1 MQESGN
7 DFSYVVPPVL
17 LRDMLLDEFSAIFA
31 KNSASILDHRFPLK
45 SACHDAPLQTDLLS
59 DVLDVDAISLL
70 KKAEMSN
77 TKISLLSEIHDKEMT
92 WNAKVVA
99 SRMWH
104 YRGGSDNGP
113 IVHTDVVGTHMY
125 GQIPPGPTQNLK
137 DILEEGKPGIEEDY
151 PYCTY
156 NLISFSDI
164 PVPGPNTHRFL
175 DVIGRITMVT
185 NILVVHS
192 QYKAEPSDTRTIV
205 LEDQAGNEISLVLWD
220 ARAREFDA
228 EEVRTAS
235 NAGAVIAI
243 FVGTLPK
250 MYRGVK
256 GLSGSSACRWYID
269 EELPE
274 MNAFRASLSEGLG
287 PVTAHI
293 PGEQPMVATPVR
305 EPPVEMNVKELLAL
319 DPFDNLKKQFMV
331 KVVIQRLG
339 SDHRWWFLSCREC
352 HKTTYC
358 LCSFGSDG
366 SAEAE
371 FMFFD
376 KAARSVTG
384 KPLMTLI
391 HHKYPDFTNVHDLA
405 QIGGSGVG
413 MPVEISRMVNQKY
426 VLVVS
431 ISSKSFQPTSTQLSF
446 QVNRIDQTFTPE
458 LATLGFGGT
467 SHASAA
473 SSSTQNSGA
482 TVPILKPFAMGS
494 SMLTIVPLDEMN
506 TPISAFKGKGQAVM
520 PKTPSKSP
528 CPKNSRRKKLFASPS
543 KDKRPE
549 LAGCAADVVAQ
560 TKKTAATDDVAEAI
574 TVTDET
580 KQVGQE
586 TETASAE
593 DDKNGLYDQS
603 KTKRV
608 SPGFCLLNKLSL
620 PLDGYA
626 GQESFSA
633 LLHNNNGLAIRFLL
647 RFFESQQVF
656 SRNSKTTV
664 FDPFSSFA
672 KLASS
677 FYEHNLYPQARRIKL
692 SSPVCE
698 DGETSKNRVADLAIE
713 YMETSEQ
720 KVLVD
725 YNYYQLEQHKKACAT
740 ASDRLLEKIEEIKQR
755 NKTIKQITRD
765 ASDYVEE
772 VRDAS
777 KKIHS
782 LAAVALDPATSISV
796 CALKKAILE
805 IHGAV
810 AALQSTTA
818 IACPTLQ
825 EQGIYSDDNGSD
837 PVYNSPSD
845 EDSNEGYHQDMDD
858 DYAHYM

>member
-1 MQESGN
+1 
-7 DFSYVVPPVL
+7 
-17 LRDMLLDEFSAIFA
+17 MLIDELSAILA
-31 KNSASILDHRFPLK
+31 KNSASILDHRLPLK
-45 SACHDAPLQTDLLS
+45 SACHDAPLQTDMLS
-59 DVLDVDAISLL
+59 DVPDVNAISLL
-70 KKAEMSN
+70 KKAEVLWVENPSAIACHLVLPVSPVLSTCFLFTAYRMSN

-92 WNAKVVA
+92 WNAKVVV

-113 IVHTDVVGTHMY
+113 IVHTDVVVLD
-125 GQIPPGPTQNLK
+125 Q
-137 DILEEGKPGIEEDY
+137 EPGIEEDY

-164 PVPGPNTHRFL
+164 PVPGPNTHHFL
-175 DVIGRITMVT
+175 DVIGRITAVT
-185 NILVVHS
+185 DILVVHS

-205 LEDQAGNEISLVLWD
+205 LEDQAGNEISLVLW
-220 ARAREFDA
+220 
-228 EEVRTAS
+228 
-235 NAGAVIAI
+235 
-243 FVGTLPK
+243 GTLPK

-269 EELPE
+269 EDLPE

-293 PGEQPMVATPVR
+293 PGEQPMVATPVP

-352 HKTTYC
+352 HKTGYVSGRQYRCSDYTCPSIKADPSYC

-391 HHKYPDFTNVHDLA
+391 HHKYPGFTNVHDLA
-405 QIGGSGVG
+405 QIGGSDVG
-413 MPVEISRMVNQKY
+413 MPVDISRMVNQKY

-446 QVNRIDQTFTPE
+446 QVNRIDQTFKPE
-458 LATLGFGGT
+458 LAPLGFGGA

-482 TVPILKPFAMGS
+482 TVPILKPFATGS
-494 SMLTIVPLDEMN
+494 STLTIVPLDEMN

-543 KDKRPE
+543 KDKGPE

-574 TVTDET
+574 TET

-586 TETASAE
+586 TETASAQ

-633 LLHNNNGLAIRFLL
+633 LLHHNNGLAIGSKDRRPSTLL
-647 RFFESQQVF
+647 CM
-656 SRNSKTTV
+656 
-664 FDPFSSFA
+664 
-672 KLASS
+672 
-677 FYEHNLYPQARRIKL
+677 H
-692 SSPVCE
+692 
-698 DGETSKNRVADLAIE
+698 
-713 YMETSEQ
+713 
-720 KVLVD
+720 
-725 YNYYQLEQHKKACAT
+725 
-740 ASDRLLEKIEEIKQR
+740 
-755 NKTIKQITRD
+755 
-765 ASDYVEE
+765 
-772 VRDAS
+772 
-777 KKIHS
+777 
-782 LAAVALDPATSISV
+782 
-796 CALKKAILE
+796 
-805 IHGAV
+805 
-810 AALQSTTA
+810 
-818 IACPTLQ
+818 
-825 EQGIYSDDNGSD
+825 
-837 PVYNSPSD
+837 
-845 EDSNEGYHQDMDD
+845 
-858 DYAHYM
+858 

>member
-1 MQESGN
+1 MSWHPLCILIGLG
-7 DFSYVVPPVL
+7 FL
-17 LRDMLLDEFSAIFA
+17 LM
-31 KNSASILDHRFPLK
+31 KWTYLK
-45 SACHDAPLQTDLLS
+45 
-59 DVLDVDAISLL
+59 
-70 KKAEMSN
+70 MSN

-92 WNAKVVA
+92 WNAKVVV

-113 IVHTDVVGTHMY
+113 IVHTDIVVLDEEGTHMY
-125 GQIPPGPTQNLK
+125 GQIPPGPTENLK
-137 DILEEGKPGIEEDY
+137 DILEEGKPGIEDY

-156 NLISFSDI
+156 ILISFSDI
-164 PVPGPNTHRFL
+164 PVRGPNTHRFL
-175 DVIGRITMVT
+175 DVIGRITAVT
-185 NILVVHS
+185 DILVVHS
-192 QYKAEPSDTRTIV
+192 QYKVEPSDTRTIV
-205 LEDQAGNEISLVLWD
+205 LEDQAGNEISLVLWG

-269 EELPE
+269 EDLPE
-274 MNAFRASLSEGLG
+274 MNAFRARYFLFSWLG

-293 PGEQPMVATPVR
+293 PGEQPMVATPVC

-352 HKTTYC
+352 HKTAYVSGRQYRCLDYTCPSIKADPSYC

-376 KAARSVTG
+376 KATRSVTG

-391 HHKYPDFTNVHDLA
+391 HHKYPGFTNVHDLA
-405 QIGGSGVG
+405 QIG
-413 MPVEISRMVNQKY
+413 
-426 VLVVS
+426 
-431 ISSKSFQPTSTQLSF
+431 
-446 QVNRIDQTFTPE
+446 
-458 LATLGFGGT
+458 
-467 SHASAA
+467 
-473 SSSTQNSGA
+473 
-482 TVPILKPFAMGS
+482 
-494 SMLTIVPLDEMN
+494 DEHSY
-506 TPISAFKGKGQAVM
+506 ICIQ
-520 PKTPSKSP
+520 
-528 CPKNSRRKKLFASPS
+528 RK
-543 KDKRPE
+543 R
-549 LAGCAADVVAQ
+549 
-560 TKKTAATDDVAEAI
+560 
-574 TVTDET
+574 ET

-593 DDKNGLYDQS
+593 DDKDGLYDQS
-603 KTKRV
+603 KTKR
-608 SPGFCLLNKLSL
+608 CLIPFHPLQSWPAASTSTTFIPKKIITLLMELVELSTTSLAEAMFENLEL
-620 PLDGYA
+620 PKPVYHVRRLEQGGYRSQIEFHRTKECFHA
-626 GQESFSA
+626 SA
-633 LLHNNNGLAIRFLL
+633 R
-647 RFFESQQVF
+647 Q
-656 SRNSKTTV
+656 
-664 FDPFSSFA
+664 
-672 KLASS
+672 
-677 FYEHNLYPQARRIKL
+677 IKL

-698 DGETSKNRVADLAIE
+698 DGETSKNRAADLAIE
-713 YMETSEQ
+713 YMETNEQ
-720 KVLVD
+720 KVIVD
-725 YNYYQLEQHKKACAT
+725 YNYYQLEQQKKACAT

-755 NKTIKQITRD
+755 NKTIKQITRE

-777 KKIHS
+777 NKIHS
-782 LAAVALDPATSISV
+782 LVAVALDPAASISV

-825 EQGIYSDDNGSD
+825 ERGIYSDDNVSD

-858 DYAHYM
+858 DYAHYMRSP

>member
-1 MQESGN
+1 MSWHPLCILIGLGFLLMKWTYLKESRN

-17 LRDMLLDEFSAIFA
+17 LRDMLLDELSAIFA
-31 KNSASILDHRFPLK
+31 KNSASILDHRLPLK
-45 SACHDAPLQTDLLS
+45 SACHDAPLQTDMLS
-59 DVLDVDAISLL
+59 NVLWVENPFAIACHLVLPVSPVLSTCFL
-70 KKAEMSN
+70 FTAYRMSN

-92 WNAKVVA
+92 WNAKVVV

-113 IVHTDVVGTHMY
+113 IVHTDVVVLDEEGTHMY
-125 GQIPPGPTQNLK
+125 GQIPPGPTENLK
-137 DILEEGKPGIEEDY
+137 DILEEGKPGIEDY

-156 NLISFSDI
+156 ILISFSDI
-164 PVPGPNTHRFL
+164 PVRGPNTHRFL
-175 DVIGRITMVT
+175 DVIGRITAVT
-185 NILVVHS
+185 DILVVHS

-205 LEDQAGNEISLVLWD
+205 LEDQAGNEISLVLWG

-269 EELPE
+269 EDLPE
-274 MNAFRASLSEGLG
+274 MNAFRARYFLFSWLG

-293 PGEQPMVATPVR
+293 PGEQPMVATPVC

-352 HKTTYC
+352 HKTAYVSGRQYRCLDYTCPSIKADPSYC

-376 KAARSVTG
+376 KATRSVTG

-391 HHKYPDFTNVHDLA
+391 HHKYPGFTNVHDLA
-405 QIGGSGVG
+405 QIGGSDVG
-413 MPVEISRMVNQKY
+413 MPVEISCMVNQKY

-446 QVNRIDQTFTPE
+446 QVNRIDQTFKPE
-458 LATLGFGGT
+458 LAPLGFGGA

-473 SSSTQNSGA
+473 SYSTQNSGA
-482 TVPILKPFAMGS
+482 TVPILKPFATGS
-494 SMLTIVPLDEMN
+494 STLTIVPLDE
-506 TPISAFKGKGQAVM
+506 
-520 PKTPSKSP
+520 
-528 CPKNSRRKKLFASPS
+528 
-543 KDKRPE
+543 
-549 LAGCAADVVAQ
+549 
-560 TKKTAATDDVAEAI
+560 TKKTAATDDAAEAI

-593 DDKNGLYDQS
+593 DDKDGLYDQS
-603 KTKRV
+603 KTKR
-608 SPGFCLLNKLSL
+608 FI
-620 PLDGYA
+620 
-626 GQESFSA
+626 
-633 LLHNNNGLAIRFLL
+633 LH
-647 RFFESQQVF
+647 FFESQQVF

-698 DGETSKNRVADLAIE
+698 DEETSKNRAADLAIE
-713 YMETSEQ
+713 YMETNEQ
-720 KVLVD
+720 KLAPTRVNVSK
-725 YNYYQLEQHKKACAT
+725 QL
-740 ASDRLLEKIEEIKQR
+740 LLELAVTALKLTTSQSVHHEEDEDRFFAIIEIHVPPEINMPRLNTKLFAGDYCQTMEGAIESASLNALVYMQTENIVVIDDLNLPRLVRCRKELVQAKSWSDIFEHAIVRLKQ
-755 NKTIKQITRD
+755 K
-765 ASDYVEE
+765 V
-772 VRDAS
+772 
-777 KKIHS
+777 
-782 LAAVALDPATSISV
+782 VALEKEVQLLKAGSAT
-796 CALKKAILE
+796 
-805 IHGAV
+805 
-810 AALQSTTA
+810 TTKE
-818 IACPTLQ
+818 PRQ
-825 EQGIYSDDNGSD
+825 
-837 PVYNSPSD
+837 
-845 EDSNEGYHQDMDD
+845 
-858 DYAHYM
+858 